1 MYWCWEEAHLF
12 QLALER
18 FYWKENHSHRL
29 SVMVMKNVGPEKKS
43 GSSRFDCKFCKINLP
58 SFDIKFHVFSQLVNS
73 IPIPGGDSA
82 VDQLDAIP
90 VVCIVL

>member
-1 MYWCWEEAHLF
+1 
-12 QLALER
+12 
-18 FYWKENHSHRL
+18 
-29 SVMVMKNVGPEKKS
+29 MVMKNLGLEKKS

-90 VVCIVL
+90 VVCIVLLFSVVRPLACHLKMTSKVNLSGMRIL